1 MSIMRRPW
9 LFWSVLCFAS
19 ISAAQPAKAEQK
31 TSLSLQDALN
41 AALFSNWGVRIKS
54 IAVERSGGALQQAIG
69 AFDTNLSL
77 NLSRTSD
84 RRLLNDAEKPL
95 LPGQSENFGRGLS
108 ARATLSRLLPSGLSV
123 SSSVTTSQ
131 NTDNLSSLSGM
142 SSATNRSMAVTLTV
156 PLARGSGSNF
166 ASASLAASKKDLEA
180 SHAELRLA
188 VSETLRDVA
197 VAYWDYLSTYRQAE
211 IARLGEK
218 RTGETVREISKLIAA
233 DEIPAADLGL
243 AIATHAERTNAR
255 LVAEQALLEARLGL
269 TGLMG
274 VEFDKVTDLADP
286 GERFPVASSVPAV
299 KLDDL
304 VSKVLER
311 RSDWQSQ
318 KLQVEALR
326 ERFRAYS
333 DLARPQVDMGLSV
346 SSAGLGEHESM
357 SQVLIP
363 FGGRFAGPSVAASIS
378 TQFPWKN
385 DVALGQLRQMKAE
398 LETAEIRLR
407 SLHADIA
414 ARLSS
419 AVAEVR
425 RSVTS
430 LQGSSE
436 VVNLYAKS
444 LSNEQ
449 IKRRLGMSTLI
460 DVINVEDRYFRALID
475 EVTRQR
481 DYAVSLARLGHEV
494 DSLVR
499 KSGDRFELSLDDFL
513 QLSAI
518 P

>member
-1 MSIMRRPW
+1 M
-9 LFWSVLCFAS
+9 
-19 ISAAQPAKAEQK
+19 
-31 TSLSLQDALN
+31 N
-41 AALFSNWGVRIKS
+41 AALLSNWDVRIKS
-54 IAVERSGGALQQAIG
+54 IAVERSGGAFQQAIG
-69 AFDTNLSL
+69 AFDTHLNL
-77 NLSRTSD
+77 NLSRSSD
-84 RRLLNDAEKPL
+84 RRMLNEAEKPL
-95 LPGQSENFGRGLS
+95 LPGQSENFGRGVS
-108 ARATLSRLLPSGLSV
+108 ARATLSRVFPTGLSV
-123 SSSVTTSQ
+123 SSSLTTSQ
-131 NTDNLSSLSGM
+131 STDNLSSASGTP
-142 SSATNRSMAVTLTV
+142 SATQRSMAVALTV

-166 ASASLAASKKDLEA
+166 ASASLAASQKDLEA
-180 SHAELRLA
+180 SHADLRLA
-188 VSETLRDVA
+188 VSESLRDVA
-197 VAYWDYLSTYRQAE
+197 VAYWDYLSAHRQAE

-233 DEIPAADLGL
+233 DELPAADLGL

-255 LVAEQALLEARLGL
+255 LVAEQALLEARLVL
-269 TGLMG
+269 SRLMG
-274 VEFDKVTDLADP
+274 MDFEKVTGLADP
-286 GERFPVASSVPAV
+286 GERFPVAGPVPEF

-318 KLQVEALR
+318 TLKVDALR

-333 DLARPQVDMGLSV
+333 DLTRPQVDMELSV
-346 SSAGLGEHESM
+346 SSAGLGENESM
-357 SQVLIP
+357 SQALLP
-363 FGGRFAGPSVAASIS
+363 LGGRFAGPSVAASIS

-385 DVALGQLRQMKAE
+385 DVALGQLRQTKAD
-398 LETAEIRLR
+398 LETAETRLR

-414 ARLSS
+414 TRLAS
-419 AVAEVR
+419 AVAESR
-425 RSVTS
+425 RSVAS

-449 IKRRLGMSTLI
+449 IKRRLGMATLI
-460 DVINVEDRYFRALID
+460 DVINVEDRYFRALLD

-513 QLSAI
+513 HLPAT